1 MVNKN
6 PLSEKEKEAI
16 QDFISNSKREF
27 EAIKEFIENLEQIM
41 ANGELPNTII
51 AFEIIENIVGGIEK
65 GYTNDEM
72 LSALPENF
80 QNNYVKI
87 PSVVLNALLNGWG
100 KYKHSELHDMNASF
114 GLLGEET
121 KRPPI
126 SKLKNLNKEKDLVR
140 LVITELFI
148 ARMEGKKA
156 TLEQAIED
164 VSLQNGVSASF
175 ETIRKAWYK
184 HRDEFNSEL
193 LAKGLPDI
201 NG

>member
-1 MVNKN
+1 
-6 PLSEKEKEAI
+6 
-16 QDFISNSKREF
+16 
-27 EAIKEFIENLEQIM
+27 
-41 ANGELPNTII
+41 
-51 AFEIIENIVGGIEK
+51 
-65 GYTNDEM
+65 
-72 LSALPENF
+72 
-80 QNNYVKI
+80 
-87 PSVVLNALLNGWG
+87 
-100 KYKHSELHDMNASF
+100 MNASF

>member
-6 PLSEKEKEAI
+6 PLLEEQKEAI
-16 QDFISNSKREF
+16 LDFIADPKHKLGTF
-27 EAIKEFIENLEQIM
+27 KEYIENLERM
-41 ANGELPNTII
+41 MESGELPNTYI
-51 AFEIIENIVGGIEK
+51 AFEIIENIIGGIER
-65 GYTNDEM
+65 GYTNDDI
-72 LSALPENF
+72 LSALPGNF

-87 PSVVLNALLNGWG
+87 PSVVLHALLNGWG
-100 KYKHSELHDMNASF
+100 KYKHSTLRDMNASF

-126 SKLKNLNKEKDLVR
+126 SKLINLNKEKELVR

-156 TLEQAIED
+156 SLEQAFED
-164 VSLQNGVSASF
+164 VSLQNGVSASY

-193 LAKGLPDI
+193 IAKGLPDI